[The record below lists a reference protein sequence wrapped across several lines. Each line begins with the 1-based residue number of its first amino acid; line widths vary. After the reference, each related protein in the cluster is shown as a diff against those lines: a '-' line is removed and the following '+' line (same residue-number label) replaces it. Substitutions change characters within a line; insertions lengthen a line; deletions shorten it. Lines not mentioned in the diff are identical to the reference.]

1 MNRFFHRLRIATAPL
16 AVVAALAIVHGAPTH
31 AAAPDAGAEGTHAA
45 PATQAGLKTP
55 KARAAHQDHQGRK
68 GHQAH
73 AVHWSYTG
81 PTGPGHWAELEQG
94 FGTCRLGNTQSPI
107 DIRDRDAIKAPLPA
121 IEFDYKASP
130 LVVVDNGHTIQV
142 NYAPGSG
149 ITVAGR
155 RYELLQFHFHKPSE
169 ERLNGRAYPMVA
181 HLVHKHADGA
191 LAVVGVLIE
200 RGARQPVIQAV
211 FDNLPPRAGSEVAIA
226 GVSIDV
232 AALLPQNKAYHTFT
246 GSLTT
251 PPCSEGVTW
260 FVLKQPSH
268 LSTAQ
273 INQFGRRY
281 AMNARPVQPL
291 NGREIRVSE

>member
-1 MNRFFHRLRIATAPL
+1 MKRLFHRLRIATAPL
-16 AVVAALAIVHGAPTH
+16 AIVAALATVHGAPSQ
-31 AAAPDAGAEGTHAA
+31 AAAPHGAAEGTGTAAA
-45 PATQAGLKTP
+45 PQAVP
-55 KARAAHQDHQGRK
+55 KARAAHQGGKEQGHK
-68 GHQAH
+68 G
-73 AVHWSYTG
+73 HWSYTG
-81 PTGPGHWAELEQG
+81 ATGPGHWSELEQG

-107 DIRDRDAIKAPLPA
+107 DIRDRDAIKAPLPV
-121 IEFDYKASP
+121 IEFDYRASP
-130 LVVVDNGHTIQV
+130 LVVADNGHTIQV

-169 ERLNGRAYPMVA
+169 ERINGRAYPMVA

-200 RGARQPVIQAV
+200 RGERQPVIQAV
-211 FDNLPPRAGSEVAIA
+211 FDNLPARAGSEVAVA

-268 LSTAQ
+268 LSSSQ

-291 NGREIRVSE
+291 NGREIRTSE